1 MESTHSSEDE
11 EEETEKRGELA
22 QEKRRVGTKRVTRS
36 SRASKAPGETA
47 VPAAAVKEIKSR
59 RNAKKM
65 ATKKNSSAKK
75 PVKRLKK

>member
-1 MESTHSSEDE
+1 MESTLSSEDE

-22 QEKRRVGTKRVTRS
+22 QEKRRIVSKRVTRS
-36 SRASKAPGETA
+36 SRATKAPAETA
-47 VPAAAVKEIKSR
+47 VTAAAVKEIRSQ

-65 ATKKNSSAKK
+65 ANKKTSSAKR